1 MLIDTPANK
10 NIICSDPSNVGF
22 KHEYI
27 VCKGGRIL
35 HNNLYYEISALKHW
49 ELKGTTRNF

>member
-35 HNNLYYEISALKHW
+35 HSL
-49 ELKGTTRNF
+49 TTIFIMKSVH

>member
-10 NIICSDPSNVGF
+10 NIICSDPSKVGF

>member
-10 NIICSDPSNVGF
+10 NIICSDPSKVGF

-35 HNNLYYEISALKHW
+35 HSL
-49 ELKGTTRNF
+49 TTIFIMKSVH